1 MLLLLLLLLFYQI
14 WKMLATSLIILV
26 YHSVIPLWDSDE
38 CCNFFIVAQVPEFL
52 LFFSFSLFFST
63 VHIV

>member
-1 MLLLLLLLLFYQI
+1 
-14 WKMLATSLIILV
+14 MLATSLIILV